1 MNKIKLGVIEF
12 NDYIWIN
19 EQTYLPDFTFYSIYE
34 QKGFPS
40 GVDGFLGVTTKAS
53 DEPSLVRTLAK

>member
-1 MNKIKLGVIEF
+1 
-12 NDYIWIN
+12 
-19 EQTYLPDFTFYSIYE
+19 LPDFTFYSIYE